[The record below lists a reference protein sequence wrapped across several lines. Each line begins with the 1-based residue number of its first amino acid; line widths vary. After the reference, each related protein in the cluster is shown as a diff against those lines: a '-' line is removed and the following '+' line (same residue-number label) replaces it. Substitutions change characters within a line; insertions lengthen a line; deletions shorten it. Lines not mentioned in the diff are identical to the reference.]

1 MKNIDKI
8 FERFM
13 NAADTRTIEFENA
26 TRKEKI
32 EALRAAGAV
41 VEDSKKYPIIVSR
54 ARTSYDSDEQF
65 IKVAAQIAPLQLA
78 NIFVDG
84 KVRPDAS
91 VSVKVMKRGSELN
104 EGEILSVLSKQ
115 VKIEGGKIEVE
126 NLGGQNF
133 VEFIAYAAGR
143 LGLIK

>member
-1 MKNIDKI
+1 
-8 FERFM
+8 M
-13 NAADTRTIEFENA
+13 NASEVKSVEFANA

-32 EALRAAGAV
+32 DALLSAGAV
-41 VEDSKKYPIIVSR
+41 IEDSKKYPIVVSR
-54 ARTSYDSDEQF
+54 TRSSYETDEQF

-84 KVRPDAS
+84 KVRPDAA
-91 VSVKVMKRGSELN
+91 VSVKVMKRGTELN

-115 VKIEGGKIEVE
+115 IKIEGGKIEVE

-133 VEFIAYAAGR
+133 VEFISYAAAR